1 MFDPSNRLGIVA
13 GGGLLPKRLIAHC
26 NQNGLHPFI
35 IAFDG
40 QTDPDLIAGHDHIV
54 MRLGEAGKIIRLLK
68 EREISDLILIGSIK
82 RPRARDL
89 RPDLFT
95 AAFFAKMGF
104 KAMGDDSLLT
114 AIRHELERQ
123 GFSIH
128 GIHEII
134 PEVLTRKG
142 QIAGPVPTET
152 QQRQIDIGIAA
163 ARKLGEADIGQGVV
177 VATDG
182 SVINEDK
189 NGTDNLIRRAASKGA
204 VLVKTC
210 KPQQDRKLDLPT
222 IGSNTVK
229 LCAELGYAGIA
240 SEAGLTLTADE
251 EAMVA
256 LANQTGIFVVGV

>member
-1 MFDPSNRLGIVA
+1 MFTPSKRIGIVA
-13 GGGLLPKRLIAHC
+13 GGGLLPKRLLGYCEQHDL
-26 NQNGLHPFI
+26 NPFVV
-35 IAFDG
+35 AFEG
-40 QTDPDLIAGHDHIV
+40 QADEELVAGFDHVV

-68 EREISDLILIGSIK
+68 ERGISDLIMIGSIH
-82 RPRARDL
+82 RPSARDL
-89 RPDLFT
+89 RPDLYT

-114 AIRHELERQ
+114 AIRHDLERQ
-123 GFSIH
+123 GFTIH

-142 QIAGPVPTET
+142 LIAGPVPNDL
-152 QQRQIDIGIAA
+152 QQRQIEIGIAA
-163 ARKLGEADIGQGVV
+163 ARRLGEADVGQGVV
-177 VATDG
+177 VAMDG
-182 SVINEDK
+182 SIIEEDK
-189 NGTDNLIRRAASKGA
+189 KGTDALLRRAASNGA
-204 VLVKTC
+204 VLVKMC

-251 EAMVA
+251 DVMCK